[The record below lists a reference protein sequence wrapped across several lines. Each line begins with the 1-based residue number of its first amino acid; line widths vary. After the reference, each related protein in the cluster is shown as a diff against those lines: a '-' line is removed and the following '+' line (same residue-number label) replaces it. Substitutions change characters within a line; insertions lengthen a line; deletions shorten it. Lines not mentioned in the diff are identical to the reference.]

1 MKLRKF
7 QLSCPVFWGYNKYI
21 DIEHYNS
28 IDAILNNIL
37 DSCEDFFKSNNL
49 LDMYEYFKTIKNSY
63 HIHDFT
69 LEMIHGSKDEDV
81 FYICRHDNCT
91 NPIDQLFINR
101 HN

>member
-21 DIEHYNS
+21 DIEKYNS
-28 IDAILNNIL
+28 IDAILKEVL
-37 DSCEDFFKSNNL
+37 DSCESFFQSNNL
-49 LDMYEYFKTIKNSY
+49 MDMVEYFKTIKTAY

-69 LEMIHGSKDEDV
+69 LEMIHNSKEEDV
-81 FYICRHDNCT
+81 FYICRHDNCN

-101 HN
+101 YN